1 MKGDNSWHPL
11 FRHLKSAD
19 DIIITKYEV
28 TGFGVH
34 QILYFIQIYIIKFDI
49 HGLQIMNACNLQR
62 VLSSS
67 TALEWHILS
76 NVKQIVEH
84 CDGKTGTLFRLTH
97 YAEGF

>member
-1 MKGDNSWHPL
+1 
-11 FRHLKSAD
+11 
-19 DIIITKYEV
+19 
-28 TGFGVH
+28 
-34 QILYFIQIYIIKFDI
+34 
-49 HGLQIMNACNLQR
+49 MNACNLQR